1 MGTKLA
7 QPLTSRWRQVAGW
20 IIANALILQ
29 LVLSPIVM
37 FPTGGIGAGADG
49 VTAFALCTHAG
60 EDSQL
65 PADGKDAACQLC
77 LICGSLSL
85 LPDPSRI
92 PAANADLVPVQWMRP
107 AVAVPRS
114 RRLAQERSRGP
125 PPAA

>member
-29 LVLSPIVM
+29 LVLSPMVM
-37 FPTGGIGAGADG
+37 FPMGGADG

-77 LICGSLSL
+77 LICGSVSL
-85 LPDPSRI
+85 LPVS
-92 PAANADLVPVQWMRP
+92 
-107 AVAVPRS
+107 PREPQA
-114 RRLAQERSRGP
+114 RA
-125 PPAA
+125 